1 MSDILKTEEFL
12 VNMGP
17 QHPATH
23 GVLRLLLTLNGE
35 IVVRSVPHV
44 GYLHRSTEKILENR
58 EYIQVIPYLDRM
70 DYLAAM
76 CNELPYVLAMEKLMN
91 IEVPERAQTIR
102 VIIFEL
108 NRIVSHVMW
117 WGNFGLELGAFTPML
132 YGFREREEGLNLFES
147 ISGQRL
153 TYNYMRIG
161 GVARDLPEDF
171 PQKAKNFLKIVKE
184 KLKDY
189 DDLITNNVIF
199 QQRTKNIGIITPEL
213 AINYGLSGPMLRG
226 SGIKWDVRKGDPYCG
241 YEHYDF
247 EIPAGEKG
255 DVFDR
260 YMVRYNEIIQS
271 SRIVEQ
277 ALEKLKAGDIMA
289 KIPKKIAPPKGEI
302 YFRVESPRGELGVY
316 IVSDG
321 GTKPYR
327 FKVRAPSFCN
337 LSISEEV
344 MKNCFMAD
352 LPAIIGS
359 IDFILGDVDR

>member
-35 IVVRSVPHV
+35 IVVRAVPHV

-132 YGFREREEGLNLFES
+132 YAFREREEGLNLFEY

-153 TYNYMRIG
+153 TYNYLRIG

-171 PQKAKNFLKIVKE
+171 PQKTKNFLKIVKE

-189 DDLITNNVIF
+189 DDLLTGNVIF
-199 QQRTKNIGIITPEL
+199 QQRTKNIGIIPPEL
-213 AINYGLSGPMLRG
+213 AISYALSGPMLRG
-226 SGIKWDVRKGDPYCG
+226 SGVKWDVRKGDPYCG

-302 YFRVESPRGELGVY
+302 YVRVESPRGELGVY

-337 LSISEEV
+337 LSIAEAV
-344 MKNCFMAD
+344 MKDCFMAD